1 MAELLKP
8 CLSRQARSQIAKLSR
23 SNPALLDQVIETITR
38 LVREPFSGLHKPKPL
53 VGPLKGCWSVR
64 LNRKDRLVY
73 RRDGDRLLIASIEG
87 HYDDH

>member
-1 MAELLKP
+1 VAELLKP

-23 SNPALLDQVIETITR
+23 SNPALLDQVIEAINR
-38 LVREPFSGLHKPKPL
+38 LVREPHTGLHKPKPL
-53 VGPLKGCWSVR
+53 VGPLKGFWSVR

-73 RRDGDRLLIASIEG
+73 RVENDLLLIASIEG

>member
-23 SNPALLDQVIETITR
+23 SNPLLLDQVIETITR
-38 LVREPFSGLHKPKPL
+38 LVREPFTGLHKPKPL
-53 VGPLKGCWSVR
+53 VGPLKGFWSVR

-73 RRDGDRLLIASIEG
+73 QTDGDRLLIASIEG